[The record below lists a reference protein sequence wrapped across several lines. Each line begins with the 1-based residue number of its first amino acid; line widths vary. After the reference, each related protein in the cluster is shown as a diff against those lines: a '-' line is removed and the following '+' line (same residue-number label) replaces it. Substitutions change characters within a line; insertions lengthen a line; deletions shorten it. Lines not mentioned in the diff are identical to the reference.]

1 MRSTKKKGP
10 RTPALI
16 RAKRLGSA
24 IHAMYATARTA
35 HLINSKWA
43 ESVAVLNGSF
53 DARGAASDAIARAAG
68 FREPPEPEPATQST
82 PKKPLAPAGGAARP
96 ITLTWLAGGAAC
108 LEVGHVALS
117 LSSDEASVL
126 RAIWSPN
133 ARRGCE

>member
-1 MRSTKKKGP
+1 MRSTQKKGP

-16 RAKRLGSA
+16 RAKRSVGRVEAALA
-24 IHAMYATARTA
+24 AMRAAQI
-35 HLINSKWA
+35 INSKWA
-43 ESVAVLNGSF
+43 NGIELFNSSF
-53 DARGAASDAIARAAG
+53 DAHGAASDAIARAAG

-126 RAIWSPN
+126 RAIWSPS